1 MNFNPLE
8 LLRNAQELQKKLGES
23 QERLGRLSV
32 AGSSGGGMVEVTLNG
47 KSEAVGVRISPELL
61 KPDASGAVDAKML
74 EDLILMAMRD
84 AQTRVQALIASELGS
99 MAGMPGM
106 PGAPNAPGA

>member
-8 LLRNAQELQKKLGES
+8 LLKNAQELQKKLSES

-32 AGSSGGGMVEVTLNG
+32 VGSSGGGMVEVTMNG
-47 KSEAVGVRISPELL
+47 KSEPIGVRIAPELL

-74 EDLILMAMRD
+74 EDLVLMAMRD
-84 AQTRVQALIASELGS
+84 AQTRAQALIAGELGA

-106 PGAPNAPGA
+106 PGFPGA